1 MLGLACEVAI
11 DLATLVAPDGAAL
24 VRFSDVS
31 ATLLALGYQLGTL
44 VFPTVVPVMLW
55 VAMDSRYMR
64 NTAGREASGDPLP

>member
-44 VFPTVVPVMLW
+44 VFPTLARPRAVFSGSRQTVSADGHFRQG
-55 VAMDSRYMR
+55 VAF
-64 NTAGREASGDPLP
+64 